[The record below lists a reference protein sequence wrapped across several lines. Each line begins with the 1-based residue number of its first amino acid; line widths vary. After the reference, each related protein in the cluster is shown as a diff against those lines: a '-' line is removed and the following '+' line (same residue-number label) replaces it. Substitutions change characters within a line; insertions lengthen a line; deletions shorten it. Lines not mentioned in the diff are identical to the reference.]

1 MKLSERHI
9 KALKDIQ
16 DKPGYVD
23 KRIVITLTKMGLIEI
38 DNIREFY
45 NWQNLINI
53 TDYKITPA
61 GRAALVEA
69 EGGRGK
75 V

>member
-61 GRAALVEA
+61 GRAALAAVE
-69 EGGRGK
+69 GK
-75 V
+75 EK